1 MIEEMATTSQMGPLR
16 NATWRRS
23 GQRRDE
29 RRGGSR
35 HLCSGRPP
43 GRCLSNLVRNKPAP
57 ALEHVERALPTLAKL
72 LSLDDSE
79 LMMDTMWAL
88 SHVQKSRLYSRSD

>member
-1 MIEEMATTSQMGPLR
+1 M
-16 NATWRRS
+16 
-23 GQRRDE
+23 
-29 RRGGSR
+29 
-35 HLCSGRPP
+35 
-43 GRCLSNLVRNKPAP
+43 VRNKPAP

-88 SHVQKSRLYSRSD
+88 SHVAEIPLVLSL

>member
-1 MIEEMATTSQMGPLR
+1 MTDMTA
-16 NATWRRS
+16 
-23 GQRRDE
+23 
-29 RRGGSR
+29 
-35 HLCSGRPP
+35 
-43 GRCLSNLVRNKPAP
+43 
-57 ALEHVERALPTLAKL
+57 LAKL